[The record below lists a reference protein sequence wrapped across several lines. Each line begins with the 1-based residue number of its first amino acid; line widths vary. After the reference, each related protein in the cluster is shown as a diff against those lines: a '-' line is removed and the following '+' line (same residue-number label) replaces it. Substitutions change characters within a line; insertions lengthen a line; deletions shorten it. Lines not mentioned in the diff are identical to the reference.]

1 MREGRW
7 VYAPCLC
14 GAIFTG
20 HEDAAIVANA
30 LGLVHGGEETR
41 SDGNI
46 ARGEGFGFFV

>member
-1 MREGRW
+1 MRMGTW
-7 VYAPCLC
+7 VYAPRSC
-14 GAIFTG
+14 GSIFTG
-20 HEDAAIVANA
+20 HENTAVVANA